1 MVRSCSA
8 MSLAELRAD
17 ILRFTREAE
26 RLMREASMSRK
37 LAEEAKPKLDSLG
50 KRPHESEHVKHGD
63 YKVFSNHA
71 DFLVSEAVL
80 FEALVRD
87 LQAIEKVMVERCRA
101 EHPPGEMR
109 G

>member
-1 MVRSCSA
+1 MGST
-8 MSLAELRAD
+8 LAELRAD
-17 ILRFTREAE
+17 ILRFTCEAE
-26 RLMREASMSRK
+26 RLRYEASERRGW
-37 LAEEAKPKLDSLG
+37 AEEAQRLLANTGNKRQLDTG
-50 KRPHESEHVKHGD
+50 DVEEGD
-63 YKVFSNHA
+63 YETFSRQA